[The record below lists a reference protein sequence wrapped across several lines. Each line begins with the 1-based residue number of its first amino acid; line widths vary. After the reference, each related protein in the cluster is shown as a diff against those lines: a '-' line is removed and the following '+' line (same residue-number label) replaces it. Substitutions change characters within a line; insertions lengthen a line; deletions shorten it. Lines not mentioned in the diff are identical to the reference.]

1 MIPDWKIKKLS
12 VKIQLKGDET
22 RQYYEDLSVIKKK
35 TVKKVSSKQ
44 FVTCCRMTLWLG
56 AFLTSYVITTRL

>member
-35 TVKKVSSKQ
+35 NSEKSSQ
-44 FVTCCRMTLWLG
+44 
-56 AFLTSYVITTRL
+56 